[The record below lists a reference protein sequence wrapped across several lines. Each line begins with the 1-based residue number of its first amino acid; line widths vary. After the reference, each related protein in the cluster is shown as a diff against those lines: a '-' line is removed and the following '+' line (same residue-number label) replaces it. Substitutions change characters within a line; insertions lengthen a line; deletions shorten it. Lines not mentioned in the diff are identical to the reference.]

1 MARPES
7 PRNAQAMGL
16 IEPICPDEPT
26 TATMTQANART
37 TMVLMAVATVESVSR
52 MPHLARMAVIPA
64 KNADPH
70 ANATHMSKP
79 PNPNRTKGSNPA

>member
-1 MARPES
+1 
-7 PRNAQAMGL
+7 
-16 IEPICPDEPT
+16 
-26 TATMTQANART
+26 
-37 TMVLMAVATVESVSR
+37 MVLMAVATVESVSR

>member
-1 MARPES
+1 
-7 PRNAQAMGL
+7 
-16 IEPICPDEPT
+16 
-26 TATMTQANART
+26 MTQANART

-70 ANATHMSKP
+70 ANATHIAKP
-79 PNPNRTKGSNPA
+79 PNPNRTKGSDPA